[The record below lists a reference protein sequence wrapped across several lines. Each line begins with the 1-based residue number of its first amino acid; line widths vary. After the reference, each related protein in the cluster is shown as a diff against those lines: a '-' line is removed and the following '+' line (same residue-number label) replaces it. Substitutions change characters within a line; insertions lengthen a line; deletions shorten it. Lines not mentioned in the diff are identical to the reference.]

1 MNVTTLC
8 NALSVLEQKE
18 GRLEEMNVIALCNV
32 LSILEQNEGSK
43 GRTGETQRKPGVG
56 DSIAL
61 RLVAKSDK
69 CSRKQ
74 KCNQREEGD
83 MMHGSL
89 CPPRETSFQ
98 S

>member
-8 NALSVLEQKE
+8 DALAV
-18 GRLEEMNVIALCNV
+18 
-32 LSILEQNEGSK
+32 LEQNEGSK
-43 GRTGETQRKPGVG
+43 SRTGETQRKPGVG
-56 DSIAL
+56 DSVAL
-61 RLVAKSDK
+61 RLVAKTDK

-74 KCNQREEGD
+74 KRNQGEEGD

-89 CPPRETSFQ
+89 CPPRETSLQ